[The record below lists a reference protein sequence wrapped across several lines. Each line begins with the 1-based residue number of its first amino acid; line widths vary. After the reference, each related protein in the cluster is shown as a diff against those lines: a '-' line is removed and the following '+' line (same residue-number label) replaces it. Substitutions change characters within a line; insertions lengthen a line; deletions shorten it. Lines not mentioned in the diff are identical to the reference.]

1 MLDDEQVEAV
11 ESREG
16 PSGARTVEDVDMED
30 DTGISLWDEERT
42 RRDGTGETRRTLS
55 WIWMTRSRTPNDS
68 DETDDILRSEWAKS
82 RARANRCKEEVL
94 LLREEMRRVSVF
106 LEWKSNWWLQRQELR
121 KGLSR
126 DLDEG
131 MRAFAMG
138 QADLQQRL
146 AAHFREIWKGSLHDE
161 AAENSTISN
170 NEADDPQ
177 DDDEEDDDE
186 EESDNED
193 NGGHG
198 EDDEN
203 DD

>member
-1 MLDDEQVEAV
+1 
-11 ESREG
+11 
-16 PSGARTVEDVDMED
+16 
-30 DTGISLWDEERT
+30 
-42 RRDGTGETRRTLS
+42 
-55 WIWMTRSRTPNDS
+55 
-68 DETDDILRSEWAKS
+68 
-82 RARANRCKEEVL
+82 
-94 LLREEMRRVSVF
+94 MRRVSVF
-106 LEWKSNWWLQRQELR
+106 LEWKSNWWLQHQELR

-146 AAHFREIWKGSLHDE
+146 AAHFQEIWKGSLHDE
-161 AAENSTISN
+161 AAKNSTISN
-170 NEADDPQ
+170 NDADDPQ